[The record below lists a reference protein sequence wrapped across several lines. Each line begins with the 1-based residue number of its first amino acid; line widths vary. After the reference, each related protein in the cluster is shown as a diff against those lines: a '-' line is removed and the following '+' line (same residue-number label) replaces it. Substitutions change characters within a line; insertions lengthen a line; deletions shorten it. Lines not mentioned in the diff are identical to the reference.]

1 MGVGVYLNTS
11 RSKLV
16 GLDLRD
22 GLLLRQ
28 VDYLDGVGAD
38 QARACHHPRPFQT
51 PPLDRGVPSPGI
63 LGSGIFSSLVPIIE
77 AGTTLVELP
86 HLDEGLLLELG
97 NQL

>member
-1 MGVGVYLNTS
+1 MEVYLNTS

-28 VDYLDGVGAD
+28 VDDLDGVGTD
-38 QARACHHPRPFQT
+38 QAGACHHPRPFQT

-63 LGSGIFSSLVPIIE
+63 LGSGVVSILVPIFE

-86 HLDEGLLLELG
+86 HLDVGLLLELG

>member
-1 MGVGVYLNTS
+1 M
-11 RSKLV
+11 

-28 VDYLDGVGAD
+28 VDDLDGVGAD

-86 HLDEGLLLELG
+86 HLEEGLLLELG

>member
-1 MGVGVYLNTS
+1 MGLN
-11 RSKLV
+11 
-16 GLDLRD
+16 LRD

-63 LGSGIFSSLVPIIE
+63 LGSGVFAIFVPIFE
-77 AGTTLVELP
+77 AGATLVELP
-86 HLDEGLLLELG
+86 HLNVGLLLELG